1 MPPSALGAQD
11 MAELVERPALLAA
24 LGPFAAEPVR
34 VPDAAVATADAAGH
48 PADHRACRSEHERPT
63 IRALNTAPP
72 GRRQRMRNS
81 TSSPWRRSKSPAS
94 TGNSRCGRVRPDADL
109 NGQHDPLVAVL
120 DLEPRADD
128 ALPIIH
134 EPDTVVGRRV
144 GHMDTGVERQRHV
157 TDIRPELVERP
168 ALGDVCGV
176 ATPVV

>member
-1 MPPSALGAQD
+1 M
-11 MAELVERPALLAA
+11 
-24 LGPFAAEPVR
+24 
-34 VPDAAVATADAAGH
+34 
-48 PADHRACRSEHERPT
+48 
-63 IRALNTAPP
+63 
-72 GRRQRMRNS
+72 
-81 TSSPWRRSKSPAS
+81 
-94 TGNSRCGRVRPDADL
+94 RPDADL